1 MSGTKV
7 LSGEGKMLVLVVGD
21 NTCEGKIGA
30 LLRSNDI
37 EVTPL

>member
-7 LSGEGKMLVLVVGD
+7 LSGEGLFIIIVVGD

-30 LLRSNDI
+30 LLR
-37 EVTPL
+37 